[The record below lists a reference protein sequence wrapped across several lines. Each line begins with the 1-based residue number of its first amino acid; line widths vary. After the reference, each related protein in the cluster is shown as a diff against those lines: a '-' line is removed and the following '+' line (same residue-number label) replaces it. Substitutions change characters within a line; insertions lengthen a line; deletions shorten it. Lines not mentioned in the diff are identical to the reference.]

1 MDSEMTGTTVTG
13 GTTAAGGLC
22 LPSGASLTESAVTM
36 KITGTEEASFTASLD
51 PSESIGTWEN

>member
-1 MDSEMTGTTVTG
+1 MDSEMTGTTVTRRDNRCWW
-13 GTTAAGGLC
+13 AV
-22 LPSGASLTESAVTM
+22 SASLTESAVTM